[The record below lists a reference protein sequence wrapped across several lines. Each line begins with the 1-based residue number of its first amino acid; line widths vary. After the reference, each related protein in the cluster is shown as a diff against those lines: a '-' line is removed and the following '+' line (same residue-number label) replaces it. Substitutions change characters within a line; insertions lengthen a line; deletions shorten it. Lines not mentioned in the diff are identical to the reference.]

1 MHTETVF
8 HKNELF
14 SSLYLSESAETNE
27 KQGYIGLFEDS
38 RCNTE
43 KTHIQKLE
51 SNSAFCFA
59 YKYENTNNR
68 KHIYGINIFFS
79 P

>member
-8 HKNELF
+8 HKNEFF

-51 SNSAFCFA
+51 SNSASHINMKTRTIA
-59 YKYENTNNR
+59 NT
-68 KHIYGINIFFS
+68 YMA
-79 P
+79 